1 MMHMIQSTKGY
12 GVRKGVKLAVYGLAG
27 MGKTTLCATCPN
39 PLVISAESGLLS
51 LAKYNLPYIEIKTIQ
66 QLRDVY
72 NWCKS
77 SNEPRQHFQTLC
89 VDSASE
95 IAEEVLS
102 DAKKKNKDGRAA
114 YGDLIDQMTAV
125 IKQFR
130 DLEGYH
136 IYMSFKQE
144 RLKDETTGG
153 FVNQPMMPGS
163 KLGQAVPYLP
173 DELFKLDVEGFGAQS
188 YRVLRTQPDLL
199 NMAKDRSGM
208 LDPIEE
214 PHLGKII
221 NKINMMAA

>member
-1 MMHMIQSTKGY
+1 
-12 GVRKGVKLAVYGLAG
+12 
-27 MGKTTLCATCPN
+27 
-39 PLVISAESGLLS
+39 
-51 LAKYNLPYIEIKTIQ
+51 
-66 QLRDVY
+66 
-72 NWCKS
+72 
-77 SNEPRQHFQTLC
+77 
-89 VDSASE
+89 
-95 IAEEVLS
+95 
-102 DAKKKNKDGRAA
+102 
-114 YGDLIDQMTAV
+114 MTAV